1 MAGIIEVNGKQYD
14 IATGNYKRERK
25 EGMET
30 QVIGTDAASP
40 YQIADDFKAI
50 LIGQSETIHINV
62 EAEPTITVYLWD
74 ENGRQK
80 KVSVSN
86 NQIKAPE
93 NAGKYVFEVLAEW
106 SNGEVSYTF
115 VVEIK

>member
-40 YQIADDFKAI
+40 IK
-50 LIGQSETIHINV
+50 LRMT
-62 EAEPTITVYLWD
+62 L
-74 ENGRQK
+74 RQ
-80 KVSVSN
+80 
-86 NQIKAPE
+86 
-93 NAGKYVFEVLAEW
+93 F
-106 SNGEVSYTF
+106 
-115 VVEIK
+115 